1 MASQISAARE
11 GLGLD
16 PGTVCTDD
24 CHHTGTGCMYSV
36 MFAVWVRVGGDGDGG
51 VDCVDCVGPIR
62 TRQLCVGCR
71 SVQM

>member
-51 VDCVDCVGPIR
+51 VDSVGPIR